1 MVIECNVYYSDLIIC
16 NTKSEVLEIYRK
28 IHGQEDE
35 DQVYGAIKMEPYT
48 INNFLNQKEKNRIK
62 NKK

>member
-48 INNFLNQKEKNRIK
+48 INNFLN
-62 NKK
+62 